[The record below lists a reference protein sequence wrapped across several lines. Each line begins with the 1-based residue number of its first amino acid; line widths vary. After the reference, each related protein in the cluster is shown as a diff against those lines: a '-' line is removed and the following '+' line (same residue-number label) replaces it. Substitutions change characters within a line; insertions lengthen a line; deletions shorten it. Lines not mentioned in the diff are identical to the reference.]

1 MNMNKLAALAGKGKA
16 SGAIPG
22 MPPIPGMP
30 GPGALGA
37 LGALGGPGAAPGAG
51 APGAGAPAPEIQVTA
66 GQKKS
71 AVIEEVCNIV
81 KGQKNIIEDEFK
93 RNIKGFFE
101 KILKAPDN
109 TLGDKFTKLSQD
121 VIQYEIKSSLL
132 DNYFVQHQMIII
144 LYGELGAT
152 ILNSYFNENLKKKSD
167 LSKLSSGKILD
178 ELLNKLSYKEEEEE
192 EKVGGQGSVEPQAA
206 QNATNQQNVMQGGS
220 KKNDSKKNDS
230 RMVLQKGGAEP
241 ATSLEQLLRYFP
253 ADENAKHFN
262 SKMAYIIEKSIS
274 DAVRE
279 TLQSE
284 DIKILIHTQIE
295 GHVKKYMSEIIQK
308 FAGED
313 TNANSMKLKKMMLYT
328 LLHKK
333 VLRRRFRN
341 AIVKAIELCIAK
353 TDANALTDTVVSNM
367 INSMIEQVQIFF
379 SGKKSGGNAEGT
391 GITGVI
397 GKNIDQDGGQ
407 GAFTPP
413 TTNSVGDLR
422 TASLFKVERPNGRS
436 DRRSPVGTEGSNLE
450 HRRCSEETFGK
461 TKGKK
466 TKGKKTKKRK
476 TKGRKTKTPTRR
488 L

>member
-1 MNMNKLAALAGKGKA
+1 MGKLREFAVKAKAAT
-16 SGAIPG
+16 SGAIPGMPPG

-51 APGAGAPAPEIQVTA
+51 GPGEGAPAPEIQVTT

-178 ELLNKLSYKEEEEE
+178 ELLHKLSYKEEEEE
-192 EKVGGQGSVEPQAA
+192 EKIGGQGYVEPQAA

-241 ATSLEQLLRYFP
+241 ATSLRQLLRYFP

-262 SKMAYIIEKSIS
+262 SKMAYIIEKRIS
-274 DAVRE
+274 NAVRE
-279 TLQSE
+279 TLQTE
-284 DIKILIHTQIE
+284 DIKMLIHTQIE

-313 TNANSMKLKKMMLYT
+313 KNANSMKLKKMMLYT

-333 VLRRRFRN
+333 MLRRRFRN
-341 AIVKAIELCIAK
+341 AIEKAIELCIAK

-367 INSMIEQVQIFF
+367 INSMIEQVKFFF
-379 SGKKSGGNAEGT
+379 SGKKSGGNTEGP
-391 GITGVI
+391 GVI
-397 GKNIDQDGGQ
+397 DTVGETLSDAQNGG
-407 GAFTPP
+407 
-413 TTNSVGDLR
+413 S
-422 TASLFKVERPNGRS
+422 
-436 DRRSPVGTEGSNLE
+436 
-450 HRRCSEETFGK
+450 
-461 TKGKK
+461 
-466 TKGKKTKKRK
+466 KTKKRK
-476 TKGRKTKTPTRR
+476 TKGHKTNKRKTKRPT
-488 L
+488 